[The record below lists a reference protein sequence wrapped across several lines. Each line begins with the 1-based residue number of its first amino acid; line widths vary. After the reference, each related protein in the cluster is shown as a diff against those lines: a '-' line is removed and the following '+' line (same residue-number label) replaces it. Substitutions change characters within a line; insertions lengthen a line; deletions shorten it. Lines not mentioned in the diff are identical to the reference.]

1 MAIRLKILGLFF
13 LLGFLSIFARLAF
26 WQIIKASDLS
36 SQAKSQHTQGEILNA
51 NRGKILARD
60 GSVLAGAA
68 NSWVLYAYLPDIEK
82 EASKIADVLAP
93 FTVENDETNSNISG
107 ALFDE
112 ASRIKGLLAS
122 NTTWVA
128 IKKRVDTLTKNKV
141 EELKINGIGFDRI
154 ESRMYPEASSAAH
167 LLGFVGKDAGGSDTG
182 YSGLEG
188 YYDLVLAG
196 KPGFASSERDARGVP
211 ILAGNSDEAL
221 AVGGVDLVTTIDKAV
236 QLILDKRLLDG
247 IEKYGAKSGSAVVI
261 DPKTGEILG
270 LAAYPSFDPKEYYKY
285 DGVNYKNPVIANTFE
300 PGSVFKILVMAAGLD
315 AKVIKPDTK
324 CDVCDGPYRI
334 DKYTINTWDNSY
346 RPDETMTDVI
356 VHSDNVGM
364 VFVGQKLGADNLY
377 DYLNK
382 FGIGFKTNVDLQGEV
397 ALPLRERGKW
407 SELDLATTTFGQGIA
422 VTSIQLLKAVTA
434 IANKGIMVNP
444 HVVTKLIGNG
454 WEKKLPMQEGE
465 RVISEQAAS
474 DMTAMMVEAAKNGE
488 SKWTYL
494 KGFGVAGK
502 TGTAQIPIAG
512 HYDEEKT
519 IASFIGFVPFEDP
532 KYLMLV
538 TLEEPQT
545 SPWAS
550 ETAAPLW
557 YAISKDLFLHF
568 GIRPQN

>member
-1 MAIRLKILGLFF
+1 MSYLLAKIFV
-13 LLGFLSIFARLAF
+13 
-26 WQIIKASDLS
+26 DDS
-36 SQAKSQHTQGEILNA
+36 SQIDAEAKNILNS
-51 NRGKILARD
+51 LQQD
-60 GSVLAGAA
+60 LY
-68 NSWVLYAYLPDIEK
+68 WVPIK
-82 EASKIADVLAP
+82 
-93 FTVENDETNSNISG
+93 
-107 ALFDE
+107 
-112 ASRIKGLLAS
+112 KGLDQK
-122 NTTWVA
+122 T
-128 IKKRVDTLTKNKV
+128 KK
-141 EELKINGIGFDRI
+141 KIEDLNLIGIGFNTASGRF
-154 ESRMYPEASSAAH
+154 YPEGSSSAH
-167 LLGFVGKDAGGSDTG
+167 LLGFVGSDAKGGQKG
-182 YSGLEG
+182 YFGLEG
-188 YYDLVLAG
+188 FYEGELKGMPGFLRHEKDALGLPILIGKFLTNKANNGKDLVL
-196 KPGFASSERDARGVP
+196 
-211 ILAGNSDEAL
+211 N
-221 AVGGVDLVTTIDKAV
+221 IDRSIQFTVEEVLK
-236 QLILDKRLLDG
+236 QGL
-247 IEKYGAKSGSAVVI
+247 EKYGAKAVSAVVM
-261 DPKTGEILG
+261 DPKTGAILA
-270 LAAYPSFDPKEYYKY
+270 LASFPSYDPIKY
-285 DGVNYKNPVIANTFE
+285 FSFSSDYYKNPIVADTYE
-300 PGSVFKILVMAAGLD
+300 PGSTFKVLVMAAALNEEL
-315 AKVIKPDTK
+315 VEPDTT
-324 CDVCDGPYRI
+324 CDICNGPVQLGGFAIRTWNN
-334 DKYTINTWDNSY
+334 KYY
-346 RPDETMTDVI
+346 PETSMTKVLE
-356 VHSDNVGM
+356 HSDNVGM

>member
-1 MAIRLKILGLFF
+1 M
-13 LLGFLSIFARLAF
+13 
-26 WQIIKASDLS
+26 
-36 SQAKSQHTQGEILNA
+36 
-51 NRGKILARD
+51 
-60 GSVLAGAA
+60 
-68 NSWVLYAYLPDIEK
+68 
-82 EASKIADVLAP
+82 
-93 FTVENDETNSNISG
+93 
-107 ALFDE
+107 
-112 ASRIKGLLAS
+112 
-122 NTTWVA
+122 
-128 IKKRVDTLTKNKV
+128 
-141 EELKINGIGFDRI
+141 
-154 ESRMYPEASSAAH
+154 
-167 LLGFVGKDAGGSDTG
+167 
-182 YSGLEG
+182 
-188 YYDLVLAG
+188 
-196 KPGFASSERDARGVP
+196 
-211 ILAGNSDEAL
+211 
-221 AVGGVDLVTTIDKAV
+221 VT
-236 QLILDKRLLDG
+236 
-247 IEKYGAKSGSAVVI
+247 
-261 DPKTGEILG
+261 
-270 LAAYPSFDPKEYYKY
+270 
-285 DGVNYKNPVIANTFE
+285 
-300 PGSVFKILVMAAGLD
+300 AAGLD